1 MRYREHKNE
10 TGTQGASQTRYQP
23 ISIWHQD
30 NRPIAAGF
38 GVEVASHGGGCA
50 NLHML
55 LATPNAIY
63 AECGSL
69 KGRPSTL
76 EALRLVNGHILAPE
90 MPGMGTELRPDFIRQ
105 YKVS

>member
-69 KGRPSTL
+69 KSRPSTL
-76 EALRLVNGHILAPE
+76 EALRMVMATSWRPRCRAW
-90 MPGMGTELRPDFIRQ
+90 ELNCGRISYANTR
-105 YKVS
+105 